1 MNSLIQVARWDGF
14 ILLAGIFGLVFWKIL
29 TGSISLSGLF
39 QTNDEQFSP
48 GRVQMLIF
56 TLIVAVRYLVQVIQ
70 NPTAFPEIPADWIAV
85 LGGSHALYLGGKA
98 RGMLFNKDSS

>member
-1 MNSLIQVARWDGF
+1 MNSLIQVVRWEGF
-14 ILLAGIFGLVFWKIL
+14 ILLAGIFGVVFWKIL

-56 TLIVAVRYLVQVIQ
+56 TLMVAIRYLMQVIQ
-70 NPTAFPEIPADWIAV
+70 NPTAFPEIPADWIAA

-98 RGMLFNKDSS
+98 RGMLFNKDSR